1 MTCEVSSTDLA
12 DVVDEIF
19 SSMAGME
26 LQPSSKVIAFDRHAG
41 YVVSSVQIVG
51 EWQAAVR
58 LDIDLALARQ
68 ACANLVGMNPDE
80 LAAQDIRDAAGE
92 LANMA
97 AGSVKALCSPLSR
110 LSLPNVA
117 MGTDF
122 EFTVS
127 QGRVI
132 RQGSFTHPSGALT
145 VSILEKQTPAPIQ

>member
-1 MTCEVSSTDLA
+1 MTCEVSSADLA
-12 DVVDEIF
+12 DVVNEIF

-26 LQPSSKVIAFDRHAG
+26 LAPSSNIIVFDRQTGH
-41 YVVSSVQIVG
+41 VVSSVQIVG

-68 ACANLVGMNPDE
+68 ACANLVGLTPDD
-80 LAAQDIRDAAGE
+80 LSAQDIRDAAGE

-127 QGRVI
+127 QGTLVQ
-132 RQGSFTHPSGALT
+132 QGTFTHPTGALT
-145 VSILEKQTPAPIQ
+145 VSVIEKQTQ

>member
-1 MTCEVSSTDLA
+1 MTCEVSNADLA
-12 DVVDEIF
+12 DVVNEIF
-19 SSMAGME
+19 SSMAGMD
-26 LQPSSKVIAFDRHAG
+26 LAPSSNIIPFDRRAG

-68 ACANLVGMNPDE
+68 ACANLVGLQPDD
-80 LAAQDIRDAAGE
+80 LSAQDIRDAAGE

-117 MGTDF
+117 VGTDF
-122 EFTVS
+122 EFSVAQGTVV
-127 QGRVI
+127 Q
-132 RQGSFTHPSGALT
+132 QGSFTHPSGVLT
-145 VSILEKQTPAPIQ
+145 VSVIEKQMPGSHH

>member
-1 MTCEVSSTDLA
+1 MTCEVSSADLA
-12 DVVDEIF
+12 DVVNEIF

-26 LQPSSKVIAFDRHAG
+26 LDPSPDIIAFDRRSGH
-41 YVVSSVQIVG
+41 VVSSVQIVG

-68 ACANLVGMNPDE
+68 ACANLVGLAPDE
-80 LAAQDIRDAAGE
+80 LSAQDVRDAAGE

-117 MGTDF
+117 VGTDF
-122 EFTVS
+122 EFTIA
-127 QGRVI
+127 QGTVI
-132 RQGSFTHPSGALT
+132 QQGSFTHDTGALT
-145 VSILEKQTPAPIQ
+145 VSVIEKQMPGATQ